1 VDLGDITGMRYVLTY
16 EATPDFMSKVP
27 ANIAQ
32 HRALWKKFHGEGT
45 LLMVGP
51 FTDAPAGAAMGIFQT
66 RAAAEAFVAADP
78 FVANGVV
85 ARWTIR
91 EWNEVL
97 GSP

>member
-1 VDLGDITGMRYVLTY
+1 MKYVLAY
-16 EATPDFMSKVP
+16 ESAPDFMRKIP

-32 HRALWKKFHGEGT
+32 HRAMWKKFHGDGT

-51 FTDAPAGAAMGIFQT
+51 FTDPPAGGALAVFTT

-78 FVANGVV
+78 FVLNGVV
-85 ARWTIR
+85 SKWTIR

-97 GSP
+97 VP